1 MGILCPLTL
10 AAVWGIDWTG
20 GGSGETVPLFW
31 VRDWLLRGHRADE
44 GQEAS
49 SREGANPSNGLAH
62 SLRKRK
68 DHGAE
73 KLAAGP

>member
-1 MGILCPLTL
+1 MSTYSGCCVGNRL
-10 AAVWGIDWTG
+10 DFG
-20 GGSGETVPLFW
+20 GGSGETVPLFR